1 MQKKV
6 IADTKQ
12 HHLFTFQK
20 TATSFNKFW
29 KNFFS
34 YFYYFCYFLL
44 YPAKKPHTR
53 RFGGRWLSAAP
64 LAGKCSWWLTTR
76 CRCPRRLWTPWGE
89 LSRSAGS
96 SCPQSL
102 PTRRSLCRTCESLTV
117 MRFWS
122 RMFTHLFFC
131 AQNKVFE
138 NLYKVSENFYM
149 LKKNCFQVRIRENF
163 FSVL

>member
-76 CRCPRRLWTPWGE
+76 CRCPRRL
-89 LSRSAGS
+89 
-96 SCPQSL
+96 
-102 PTRRSLCRTCESLTV
+102 
-117 MRFWS
+117 
-122 RMFTHLFFC
+122 
-131 AQNKVFE
+131 
-138 NLYKVSENFYM
+138 
-149 LKKNCFQVRIRENF
+149 
-163 FSVL
+163 